1 MTNFSQTYDSTIR
14 ELEQKLSSLIDEGM
28 EFDFTRSGD
37 VLTIEFDDGERIV
50 ITPQSPMEQLW
61 ISANYAG
68 HRFNW
73 SEATNDWVNEKNGEA
88 LSAFLATAI
97 SSRLGTKIA
106 LE

>member
-1 MTNFSQTYDSTIR
+1 MTSFSQTYDATIR
-14 ELEQKLSSLIDEGM
+14 DLEQKLAAMIDSGS
-28 EFDFTRSGD
+28 EFDFTRTGD

-73 SEATNDWVNEKNGEA
+73 NGSEWVNEKGGESLA
-88 LSAFLATAI
+88 KFLSQSLSAK
-97 SSRLGTKIA
+97 LGNIV
-106 LE
+106 EFE